1 MGRDALELFDRDG
14 GGAGDVLA
22 PHAAHAAHA
31 PLAERL
37 RPASLAE
44 FVGQEQL
51 LGEGRALSRLL
62 AAGQPSSMVF
72 WGPPGTGKTTL
83 ARLLAQHWNADF
95 VEFSA
100 VLSGVA
106 DIRRVVE
113 EARRRLKEDRRTV
126 LFVDEIHRFNKAQ
139 QDALLP
145 HAESGVVILLGAT
158 TENPS
163 FEIIPALLSRLRVL
177 VLHPLSEDELARILA
192 RALKDPERGLGKLQV
207 ELTPEAREHLIA
219 TAFGD
224 ARRLLTAL
232 EVAVQGAPLG
242 PGGRRLI
249 DLAQAEEAVGR
260 RALRYDKDREEHY
273 NLISALHKSLRAS
286 DPDAALYWL
295 YRMLEAG
302 EDPHYLLRRMTR
314 FASEDVGLADPF
326 ALNQCTAAL
335 RAFDLLGMPEGALA
349 LAQAAV
355 YLACAPKS
363 NALYAAEKAVKADIE
378 RLGHLEV
385 PLHAR
390 NAPTRLM
397 KDLGYA
403 KGYEYPHD
411 FAGAVVG
418 QEFLPDRL
426 QGKRYYRPTDR
437 GREKVFLERLRH
449 LERAKA
455 RLRKAGGQG
464 GSGSGGPA

>member
-1 MGRDALELFDRDG
+1 LELFEQDADSG
-14 GGAGDVLA
+14 LE
-22 PHAAHAAHA
+22 PSPHA
-31 PLAERL
+31 PLADRL

-44 FVGQEQL
+44 YVGQEQVV
-51 LGEGRALSRLL
+51 GEGRALSRLL
-62 AAGQPSSMVF
+62 EAGQPSSMVF

-83 ARLLAQHWNADF
+83 ARLVAQHWKADF

-106 DIRRVVE
+106 DIRRVVD
-113 EARRRLKEDRRTV
+113 EARKRLKKGGRTV
-126 LFVDEIHRFNKAQ
+126 LFIDEIHRFNKAQ

-177 VLHPLSEDELARILA
+177 VLHPLSEEDLGRILD
-192 RALKDPERGLGKLQV
+192 RALSDPERGLGKLKV
-207 ELTPEAREHLIA
+207 ELSPEARDHFIA

-224 ARRLLTAL
+224 ARRLLGAL
-232 EVAVQGAPLG
+232 EVAVQGARLEA
-242 PGGRRLI
+242 GGKRFI
-249 DLAQAEEAVGR
+249 DLAQAEEAVGK

-273 NLISALHKSLRAS
+273 NLISALHKALRAS

-302 EDPHYLLRRMTR
+302 EEPHYLLRRMIR
-314 FASEDVGLADPF
+314 FASEDVGMADPF

-335 RAFDLLGMPEGALA
+335 KAFDLLGMPEGGLA

-363 NALYAAEKAVKADIE
+363 NALYTAESAVKADIE
-378 RLGHLEV
+378 RFGHLEV

-390 NAPTRLM
+390 NAPTKLM
-397 KDLGYA
+397 KDMGYA
-403 KGYEYPHD
+403 KGYEYAHD
-411 FAGAVVG
+411 YNDAVVG
-418 QEFLPDRL
+418 QEYLPGRL
-426 QGKRYYRPTDR
+426 QGKNYYRPTDR
-437 GREKVFLERLRH
+437 GREKVFLERLRY
-449 LERAKA
+449 LEKAKA
-455 RLRKAGGQG
+455 RLRAQKAKVDTE
-464 GSGSGGPA
+464 